1 MVANI
6 GVALKLQISQRTKS
20 GTFARH
26 TKPTHKSQPC
36 KRACLVPTLPG
47 HTLLCWTHTFNS
59 SYQDE
64 GRTHNRE
71 FAAMLADEYILSF
84 ISLSAHIQPTEF
96 YQLLLLSSSSVFQSV
111 AAPGWTFNEYQHSSK
126 LCPLDARLSTSE
138 ILFNSSWNLQAN

>member
-1 MVANI
+1 VVANI

-47 HTLLCWTHTFNS
+47 HTLPRWTHTFNS

-64 GRTHNRE
+64 GRTYNIG
-71 FAAMLADEYILSF
+71 FASMLADVVTMSC
-84 ISLSAHIQPTEF
+84 ISLSAIIRLTNF
-96 YQLLLLSSSSVFQSV
+96 YLAF
-111 AAPGWTFNEYQHSSK
+111 
-126 LCPLDARLSTSE
+126 CC
-138 ILFNSSWNLQAN
+138 

>member
-1 MVANI
+1 MERFIGRANRMTHKAINCTMTAVAKSLIAN
-6 GVALKLQISQRTKS
+6 ATKS

-47 HTLLCWTHTFNS
+47 HTLPRWTHTFNS

-96 YQLLLLSSSSVFQSV
+96 YRLLLLSSSSVFQSA
-111 AAPGWTFNEYQHSSK
+111 AAPGWT
-126 LCPLDARLSTSE
+126 L
-138 ILFNSSWNLQAN
+138 

>member
-47 HTLLCWTHTFNS
+47 HTLPRWTHTFNS

-64 GRTHNRE
+64 GRTHNMGFGVIGAGRCY
-71 FAAMLADEYILSF
+71 LHQQPHGSF
-84 ISLSAHIQPTEF
+84 
-96 YQLLLLSSSSVFQSV
+96 SS
-111 AAPGWTFNEYQHSSK
+111 GWTF
-126 LCPLDARLSTSE
+126 
-138 ILFNSSWNLQAN
+138 FNLAFSCYLQLQFFNWASVPGGRFSNPPTTPSPVRWR